1 MLKKILLYEY
11 RAIRRQ
17 FLVMAIL
24 FAAVG
29 VLGSLLGILIEAL
42 ATSEHFYFFYSLL
55 VMAELAVAA
64 VPLLLLLVSGFL
76 LLYRFYT
83 STFTD
88 EGYLTFMLPI
98 SRATLFGGKV
108 LFGVIGLAVSGGM
121 MLLSYLLLF
130 GIPALLYPEG
140 MWETL
145 AAVLELF
152 LLPQDPQGALVVA
165 TLIVA
170 LLSLVVQVFSVLL
183 LGYTAIVLGATYFK
197 KQKLLGAILF
207 AALLY
212 VVVQLL
218 SGGIALVVSFL
229 SLSNEYVSPYLMPL
243 LSSSL
248 SLLLF
253 LGLGV
258 GGYFLSY
265 TRIKRH
271 LNLE

>member
-88 EGYLTFMLPI
+88 EGYLTFTLPVKRSTI
-98 SRATLFGGKV
+98 
-108 LFGVIGLAVSGGM
+108 
-121 MLLSYLLLF
+121 LLSK
-130 GIPALLYPEG
+130 
-140 MWETL
+140 TVN
-145 AAVLELF
+145 AVIW
-152 LLPQDPQGALVVA
+152 
-165 TLIVA
+165 TI
-170 LLSLVVQVFSVLL
+170 LSFIYQ
-183 LGYTAIVLGATYFK
+183 
-197 KQKLLGAILF
+197 
-207 AALLY
+207 
-212 VVVQLL
+212 
-218 SGGIALVVSFL
+218 
-229 SLSNEYVSPYLMPL
+229 N
-243 LSSSL
+243 
-248 SLLLF
+248 
-253 LGLGV
+253 
-258 GGYFLSY
+258 
-265 TRIKRH
+265 H
-271 LNLE
+271 NL